1 VWRRQA
7 DGRVLTWRLAGINN
21 QNFLARDE
29 ETGSFWQQISGKGVS
44 GSMAGKQLELV
55 HSDEVTFGLWRSEN
69 PNGKVLKPLPQFAS
83 DYEDKDWDV
92 KMKRVRTVVDT
103 KKTGRKPRELM
114 LGVTAGD
121 SVKAYVLDR
130 VLEQKLVQDR
140 VGSEPVIL
148 VVGPDNKSVRVFASR
163 LPGSA
168 EAPDFYRETD
178 PKAGGPLMRD
188 SGGSEWSFQGCAVT
202 GAAAGK
208 CLAPVAALKDYWF
221 DWHRYHP
228 ETAVYDK

>member
-1 VWRRQA
+1 VWRRQI

-29 ETGSFWQQISGKGVS
+29 ETGSFWQQISGKAVS
-44 GSMAGKQLELV
+44 GSMVGRQLELV
-55 HSDEVTFGLWRSEN
+55 HSYEVTFALWREEN
-69 PNGKVLKPLPQFAS
+69 PAGKVLKPLPKYAS

-103 KKTGRKPRELM
+103 RKTGREPRELM
-114 LGVTAGD
+114 LGVTAGG

-130 VLEQKLVQDR
+130 VLEEKLVQDR

-148 VVGPDNKSVRVFASR
+148 VVGHDNKSIRVFASR
-163 LPGSA
+163 LPGGA
-168 EAPDFYRETD
+168 EAPDFYREAAA
-178 PKAGGPLMRD
+178 KADGPLMRD
-188 SGGSEWSFQGCAVT
+188 AGGSEWNFQGCAIN
-202 GAAAGK
+202 GPAAGK
-208 CLAPVAALKDYWF
+208 CLTPVAALKDYWF

-228 ETAVYDK
+228 DTAVYDK